1 MSPLYSLHTQ
11 DSELKDAIQKTTDPL
26 FLSLLK
32 EKCLQLSRRICAEMS
47 KVSLARDKQY
57 RSFHNTNSA
66 PIRCGLASP
75 TAPAEMEKAT
85 PYWDKEA
92 KKAGT
97 KRNRLLVAF
106 QEKLFFSPGKEL
118 LDQLEQLGSF
128 KECLK
133 ALKLELLLELPESLR
148 KQKAKAVEAIIKET
162 LKNRNNI
169 PFC

>member
-1 MSPLYSLHTQ
+1 MSPLYSLQVQ
-11 DSELKDAIQKTTDPL
+11 DSELKDAISRTTDPL

-32 EKCLQLSRRICAEMS
+32 EKRLQLSRRICAEMS

-97 KRNRLLVAF
+97 KRNRYPRRSSLLRVLTRKVHTTWGLA
-106 QEKLFFSPGKEL
+106 LGRLRLL
-118 LDQLEQLGSF
+118 LDISGKF
-128 KECLK
+128 
-133 ALKLELLLELPESLR
+133 R
-148 KQKAKAVEAIIKET
+148 
-162 LKNRNNI
+162 
-169 PFC
+169 